1 MLNIVYEICKK
12 HNINESFNIT
22 IKNNQTSNRLFVSKS
37 FFIKMYFGKKEF
49 YYYNEIFIYTNLK
62 KDFLPRLIA
71 AGEFSGIK
79 YIIIE
84 RIYAQPLFSIWHKLN
99 DITRENI
106 IMQMASIL
114 KEINMLNFDKK
125 IDFIEQIELE
135 YNNYI
140 DKVIIS
146 NDLKNQIVLLH
157 DKIIELLKVDKNR
170 YLTYTDCHFNNF
182 LYDGRKLYIIDFE
195 VLTYSTLDFQLDSI
209 NRMVKN
215 PKIEAGEKYS
225 SNIFLSDYKNI
236 LKWLKK
242 YYIDMF
248 NFPHIEE
255 RLKFYSIVYNL
266 RIMYKYNYTEEQ
278 FKNLI

>member
-1 MLNIVYEICKK
+1 MINIVYEIGKK
-12 HNINESFNIT
+12 HNITESFNPI

-37 FFIKMYFGKKEF
+37 FFIKMYFEKKQF

-71 AGEFSGIK
+71 TGEISGIK

-84 RIYAQPLFSIWHKLN
+84 RIYAQPLFSVWHKLN

-106 IMQMASIL
+106 IMQMANIL

-140 DKVIIS
+140 NKVIIS
-146 NDLKNQIVLLH
+146 DDLKNQIVLLH
-157 DKIIELLKVDKNR
+157 DKIIELLKADKNR

-182 LYDGRKLYIIDFE
+182 LYDGKKLYIIDFE
-195 VLTYSTLDFQLDSI
+195 VLNYSTLDFQLDSI

-215 PKIEAGEKYS
+215 PTIEAGKKYS
-225 SNIFLSDYKNI
+225 NNIFLSDYKNI

-248 NFPHIEE
+248 NFQYIEE

-266 RIMYKYNYTEEQ
+266 GIMYRYNYTEDQ

>member
-1 MLNIVYEICKK
+1 MINIVYEICKK
-12 HNINESFNIT
+12 YNINESFNPA

-37 FFIKMYFGKKEF
+37 FFIKMYFEKKKF

-71 AGEFSGIK
+71 TGEISGIK

-84 RIYAQPLFSIWHKLN
+84 RIYAQPLFSVWHKLN

-106 IMQMASIL
+106 IMQMANIL

-140 DKVIIS
+140 NKVIIS

-157 DKIIELLKVDKNR
+157 DKIIGLLKVDKNR
-170 YLTYTDCHFNNF
+170 HLTYTDCHFNNF
-182 LYDGRKLYIIDFE
+182 LYDGKKLYIIDFE
-195 VLTYSTLDFQLDSI
+195 VLNYSTLDFQLDSI

-215 PKIEAGEKYS
+215 PTIEAGKKYS
-225 SNIFLSDYKNI
+225 NNIFLSDYKNI

-248 NFPHIEE
+248 NFQYIEE

-266 RIMYKYNYTEEQ
+266 GIMYRHNYTEEQ